1 MNVGTALDEL
11 ASAQHQ
17 NNAASIR
24 QERSTHPPGNRKQKP
39 CRFFGTRKGMYVL
52 KGLVFFNYIVFVD
65 TDRCRSGDTC
75 PYPHIA
81 PDEGVPEPSA
91 PAPTQA
97 HTKQHSRTRELRAVS
112 KPIPKTQQ
120 DSPRDF
126 QIGQLR
132 RRFHPKEEEDGAG
145 NTTLTFGMVPTD
157 PDFPFDMPKLDCSLN
172 IPHDWP
178 AETGRPTLR
187 VTNPDMHRGFQINVE
202 RGFDGLIDSAV
213 KDRRPLTLLGLMN
226 SLDRNL
232 ERFLSAEK
240 APTIKIV
247 PTRKG
252 VKTPE
257 LAPTKQEQ
265 VQRQV
270 PEQKP
275 IRHERVVPVP
285 KPVYTAE
292 QRAEAEK
299 TRRSET
305 RQLEARLN
313 RIPLYKKLGDG
324 QSYIIPITPTKL
336 ERLPVHLRGV
346 KSVKLCV
353 PLLYPLEKSSIE
365 LQAVDAI
372 EARIVELGFKE
383 WVLKGPHAT
392 LMVQVNYL
400 AHNMHLLISTPTTEP
415 KRIEPQAPAVA
426 EDLDAGRAVVDED
439 QDSLSD
445 SDRPHIKFISRPP
458 EWSMPAGPDGEDSD
472 SPFEDSSD
480 SYEHDSAEES
490 QDGGA
495 PIGDAPIGDTAGSS
509 SAVNAPAHGTAVNL
523 PGLELYGIELL
534 ETKMISVTVKC
545 DRCKEHTD
553 IKNIK
558 PTDDPSQPSPVKVES
573 CRKCANTFNIAFR
586 QQLMHSNSQR
596 AGYLDLE
603 GCTAFDLLPSYFQP
617 TCSECS
623 TPFPAPGLLAVRG
636 DAAMASCRECHRK
649 MNFKISEVKFMVV
662 GVSALSR
669 QRVLAPRKQV
679 RENLG
684 IVAGQELPRRGRC
697 KHYGKSYRWF
707 RFSCCA
713 KVFPCDKC
721 HDAET
726 DHPNEHGNRMIC
738 GFCSREQ
745 IYRPETC
752 GICKNVL
759 VGKAGSGFWEG
770 GKGTRD
776 KVKMSRKDPRKYKR
790 ISS

>member
-1 MNVGTALDEL
+1 MEATSQPQSSDSFSSAQTNGTALDEL

-17 NNAASIR
+17 NNAASMH
-24 QERSTHPPGNRKQKP
+24 QERSTHPHGNRKQKP
-39 CRFFGTRKGMYVL
+39 CRFFGTKKG
-52 KGLVFFNYIVFVD
+52 
-65 TDRCRSGDTC
+65 CRSGDAC
-75 PYPHIA
+75 PYLHIA
-81 PDEGVPEPSA
+81 PNQGVPESSASA
-91 PAPTQA
+91 PQAPTQ
-97 HTKQHSRTRELRAVS
+97 KQSRTRERQAVP

-120 DSPRDF
+120 DSPRHF

-132 RRFHPKEEEDGAG
+132 RRFHPKEEQDDAG
-145 NTTLTFGMVPTD
+145 NTTLTFSMAPTD
-157 PDFPFDMPKLDCSLN
+157 PDFPFDMPKLDCSLH

-178 AETGRPTLR
+178 ETDRPTLR
-187 VTNPDMHRGFQINVE
+187 VTNPDMPRGFQINVE
-202 RGFDGLIDSAV
+202 RGFDGLIDYAI
-213 KDRRPLTLLGLMN
+213 KDRRPITLLGLMN

-232 ERFLSAEK
+232 ERFLTAEK

-247 PTRKG
+247 ANTSRKA

-257 LAPTKQEQ
+257 PASTKDEPVQER
-265 VQRQV
+265 VV
-270 PEQKP
+270 VKP
-275 IRHERVVPVP
+275 IRQERIV
-285 KPVYTAE
+285 PVYTPE

-299 TRRSET
+299 TRQSET

-313 RIPLYKKLGDG
+313 RIPLYKKLGDR
-324 QSYIIPITPTKL
+324 QSYIIPITPTRP
-336 ERLPVHLRGV
+336 ERLPVNLRAV
-346 KSVKLCV
+346 KSVRLSV

-365 LQAVDAI
+365 LQAVDAT
-372 EARIVELGFKE
+372 EARTVELGFKE
-383 WVLKGPHAT
+383 WVSKGLHTT
-392 LMVQVNYL
+392 LMAQVNYL
-400 AHNMHLLISTPTTEP
+400 AHNMHLLINTPMTEP
-415 KRIEPQAPAVA
+415 KQAEIQAPAVA
-426 EDLDAGRAVVDED
+426 EDIDTVPAEVGED
-439 QDSLSD
+439 QDSISD
-445 SDRPHIKFISRPP
+445 SDRPHIKFIPRPP
-458 EWSMPAGPDGEDSD
+458 EWSMPAGHDGEDSD

-495 PIGDAPIGDTAGSS
+495 PIGDTTGSS
-509 SAVNAPAHGTAVNL
+509 SVVNAPARGTAVNL

-534 ETKMISVTVKC
+534 EAKMISVTVKC

-573 CRKCANTFNIAFR
+573 CRKCANTFNVAFR
-586 QQLMHSNSQR
+586 RQLMHPNSQR

-603 GCTAFDLLPSYFQP
+603 GCTGFDLLPSYFQP

-623 TPFPAPGLLAVRG
+623 TPFPAPGILAVRG

-662 GVSALSR
+662 GVSALSH
-669 QRVLAPRKQV
+669 QRLLAPRKKV

-697 KHYGKSYRWF
+697 RHYGKSYRWF

-713 KVFPCDKC
+713 KVFPCD
-721 HDAET
+721 
-726 DHPNEHGNRMIC
+726 N

-745 IYRPETC
+745 PYRPETC

-759 VGKAGSGFWEG
+759 VGKASSGFWEG

-776 KVKMSRKDPRKYKR
+776 KVKMSKKDPRKYKR
-790 ISS
+790 LSS